1 MNVSEVKN
9 SINNHQS
16 WANQIASELYHI
28 ANNTNIAMFD
38 SEDEIKNTYRAEMSK
53 ICDKFVKLLNLL
65 VNDINK
71 AMETEI
77 DTVLLAKNQTVN
89 TLNG

>member
-1 MNVSEVKN
+1 
-9 SINNHQS
+9 
-16 WANQIASELYHI
+16 HI